1 MNEYSELTPAERYAY
16 CAQQARLHRE
26 QQAEREPISP
36 MPPMPSGR
44 SRILVDPVNP
54 DVTVE
59 QLRDAF
65 ADFGEF
71 FDRGAP
77 VRIVQ
82 DKAQGGAVAVKM
94 DADAI
99 VLIAHKLARPY
110 AIKVKEGSSLE
121 VDARLPKSIASM
133 YLSDVGGWRL
143 NVLNG
148 IASAPLLSEDGSIR
162 NAMGYD
168 EASGFWLEKIPDVG
182 GFIPANPSLQDAQKA
197 LRLLRLAFRTFCF
210 ADAQTCGG
218 PDGIE
223 LVDVD
228 APPGVD
234 ESTFL
239 TVLLTA
245 VCRPS
250 LPLAPGSLFT
260 AAETS
265 GAGTGKGKLA
275 RCISAIAFGR
285 QPAAVTAG
293 SSIEELE
300 KRLAAKLIESA
311 PAILVDN
318 VNGSALK
325 SDLLAS
331 AISERP
337 AEIRILGRTEMAK
350 LNASAFLTITGNGLR
365 VSEDLARRFIEV
377 RFDARTEDP
386 EARPFH
392 GDIVADMTARRADL
406 LAACLTIWRW
416 GRRSNLESGKA
427 LGGFDAWARWCRDP
441 LLALGCRDA
450 VERVSEAKANDPRR
464 QRTAEIFAA
473 WWQAHGDQ
481 VVAVKDL
488 SLSVLCV
495 IDPQERGRQ
504 YVARMVGGLAGT
516 RLAGFVMTKQEAAGK
531 WCAATYQLKNSRA
544 PDSHRTHRTDRD
556 MGQPMSPMTLRHPEK
571 SDSGAT
577 GSTIRRGHGRHS
589 GRAERH

>member
-1 MNEYSELTPAERYAY
+1 MAEYSEMTPAERAAY
-16 CAQQARLHRE
+16 CAEEAQKFRERQE
-26 QQAEREPISP
+26 QQ
-36 MPPMPSGR
+36 R
-44 SRILVDPVNP
+44 SVPARPNGVDALAAGKPRILVDSVNP
-54 DVTVE
+54 DVTVA

-65 ADFGEF
+65 AETGEF

-99 VLIAHKLARPY
+99 VLTAHKVARPY
-110 AIKVKEGSSLE
+110 AIKIKEGSPLV

-133 YLSDVGGWRL
+133 YLADVGEWRL
-143 NVLNG
+143 NALNG
-148 IASAPLLSEDGSIR
+148 ISSAPLLNEDGSIR
-162 NAMGYD
+162 SAKGYD
-168 EASGFWLEKIPDVG
+168 EASGFWLENVPDVDG
-182 GFIPANPSLQDAQKA
+182 LVPAEPSKEDAENA
-197 LRLLRLAFRTFCF
+197 LRLIRLAFRTFCF
-210 ADAQTCGG
+210 ADARTCDGQ
-218 PDGIE
+218 DGIE

-228 APPGVD
+228 ADPGVD

-250 LPLAPGSLFT
+250 LPLAPGALFT

-293 SSIEELE
+293 SGIEELE
-300 KRLAAKLIESA
+300 KRLAAKFIESA

-392 GDIVADMTARRADL
+392 GDIVADMTARRAEL
-406 LAACLTIWRW
+406 LASCLTIWRW
-416 GRRSNLESGKA
+416 GRQNILESGKA
-427 LGGFDAWARWCRDP
+427 LGGFDVWARWCRDP
-441 LLALGCRDA
+441 LMALGCRDA

-464 QRTAEIFAA
+464 QRTVEVFDA
-473 WWQAHGDQ
+473 WWKAHGDQ
-481 VVAVKDL
+481 IVAVKDL

-495 IDPQERGRQ
+495 VDPQEKGRQ
-504 YVARMVGGLAGT
+504 YVASVVRGLAGT
-516 RLAGFVMTKQEAAGK
+516 RLAGYVMTKDELSGK
-531 WCAATYQLKNSRA
+531 WSPATYQLKKISRGE
-544 PDSHRTHRTDRD
+544 THRDHRGHRAADDPVT
-556 MGQPMSPMTLRHPEK
+556 PMTPMTPMPPRQPRK
-571 SDSGAT
+571 SAGE
-577 GSTIRRGHGRHS
+577 
-589 GRAERH
+589 AEIEL